1 MIKKYNKL
9 DVEEL
14 EILKSLE
21 NGEWQSVDE
30 KEFKKQKS
38 LLMNAADN
46 TIKKLKKNKS
56 ITIRVNENI
65 LEKIKA
71 KALIIGIPY
80 QTMISEAIYKL
91 STYN

>member
-1 MIKKYNKL
+1 MKNKM
-9 DVEEL
+9 DREEI
-14 EILKSLE
+14 EIMESLE

-38 LLMNAADN
+38 LLMDSANN

-56 ITIRVNENI
+56 ITIRINENT

-71 KALIIGIPY
+71 KALIMGIPY
-80 QTMISEAIYKL
+80 QTIISEALYNL
-91 STYN
+91 SVY